1 MDKKKLNE
9 TLILAYQNHQKNN
22 LDIAQNLYEKILKE
36 YPNHFETLLLL
47 GTLLSTLK
55 NYDRGK
61 KLLQKASQI
70 NPNNAK
76 VYNNLGTM
84 HKELNEFEES
94 ISCYKKAAQIDSNY
108 TKAYGNLITTYELYA
123 KELFKK
129 NLHKKALDCIK
140 KGPGL
145 IRFSEKKFEII

>member
-9 TLILAYQNHQKNN
+9 TLVLAYQNHQKNN
-22 LDIAQNLYEKILKE
+22 FNTAQNLYEKILKK
-36 YPNHFETLLLL
+36 YPNHFETLFLL

-61 KLLQKASQI
+61 KLLQKANQI
-70 NPNNAK
+70 NPNNAR

-84 HKELNEFEES
+84 HKELSEFEES
-94 ISCYKKAAQIDSNY
+94 IDCYKKATQIDSNY
-108 TKAYGNLITTYELYA
+108 AKAHDNLVETYELYA

-129 NLHKKALDCIK
+129 NFHKKALDYIK

-145 IRFSEKKFEII
+145 IRFSEKNFEII